1 MLNEKQ
7 KHIQHI
13 LFNVAVRRMKFL
25 LYVEKIYTMFPQK

>member
-13 LFNVAVRRMKFL
+13 LFNVAVRMKFL
-25 LYVEKIYTMFPQK
+25 LYVEKMYTMFPQK